1 MLKELKLPGTDA
13 AGVVGWGWST
23 VLIRYYLAN
32 ISFLTS
38 IKIQKDFHN

>member
-23 VLIRYYLAN
+23 VLIIFGQYLLLN
-32 ISFLTS
+32 KYENSKRFS
-38 IKIQKDFHN
+38 